1 MLRGGERMPR
11 LVLRIPGGPALLHRS
26 GVDRIVIGRDEQC
39 DVALADEKLS
49 RQHAELR
56 HDGRGWLLT
65 DLGSRNGTMLNGRRV
80 EGALRLRTGD
90 ELLLGGTVLVVDAG
104 DDPSMISRDTVPGT
118 ADGPVSGSPS
128 AALVGRSEAMSLV
141 RERVLRLAPSDATLL
156 VTGES
161 GTGKE
166 LVARLVHASSRRAG
180 GPFVVVN
187 CPALPPTLV
196 DAELFGVERG
206 VATGVEARPGRLEMA
221 AGGTLFL
228 DEVADLDL
236 AAQARLLRFLQEKK
250 IERVGGRQLIPVD
263 ARVVAATHRDLEKA
277 VEAGTFRADLLH
289 RLAAGRIRLPPLRER
304 REDIPDLVAHF
315 LARPGG
321 PSLPMGA
328 AAMALLQLHD
338 FAGNVRA
345 LENAVEVA
353 RHVATGPEIEPGDLP
368 ETVAGPAPS
377 PMAAAA
383 ILERIVSGKE
393 TFWDAVQEP
402 FLRRELPR
410 DEARS
415 LVAAAKREGGG
426 TYKGAAR
433 LLGVER
439 QYKKFVNFI
448 NWHDL
453 GES

>member
-1 MLRGGERMPR
+1 M
-11 LVLRIPGGPALLHRS
+11 A
-26 GVDRIVIGRDEQC
+26 
-39 DVALADEKLS
+39 
-49 RQHAELR
+49 
-56 HDGRGWLLT
+56 
-65 DLGSRNGTMLNGRRV
+65 
-80 EGALRLRTGD
+80 
-90 ELLLGGTVLVVDAG
+90 
-104 DDPSMISRDTVPGT
+104 
-118 ADGPVSGSPS
+118 
-128 AALVGRSEAMSLV
+128 LV

-166 LVARLVHASSRRAG
+166 LVARLVHSSSRRAS

-236 AAQARLLRFLQEKK
+236 SAQARLLRFLQEKQ
-250 IERVGGRQLIPVD
+250 IERVGGRKLIPVD

-289 RLAAGRIRLPPLRER
+289 RLAAGRIRVPPLRER
-304 REDIPDLVAHF
+304 REDIPELVAHF

-321 PSLPMGA
+321 PNLRMSD
-328 AAMALLQLHD
+328 AAMAMLRLHD
-338 FAGNVRA
+338 YPGNVRA
-345 LENAVEVA
+345 LENAVEVG
-353 RHVATGPEIEPGDLP
+353 RHVATGAEIQPADLP
-368 ETVAGPAPS
+368 DTIAGSADS
-377 PMAAAA
+377 PLAAAT
-383 ILERIVSGKE
+383 ILDRIVSGKA
-393 TFWDAVQEP
+393 TFWEAVQEP
-402 FLRRELPR
+402 FLRRELAR
-410 DEARS
+410 EEARS
-415 LVAAAKREGGG
+415 LIATAKHQGGG

-453 GES
+453 GEE